1 MGFFRQFVAVLALML
16 CASFVQAEGG
26 AGYKILSQPQPVASG
41 KKIEVLEFFSY
52 GCSHCYHLHPLLTK
66 WEKRMP
72 KDVELQY
79 VPVVFGASQEP
90 MAHTFYAL
98 ESMGQIKRLH
108 DPLFVAWNV
117 TGVDLSDEEKIA
129 EFVAKYGVDRNSF
142 SADYN
147 SFSVSSK
154 VARSNQWVLSYGIRG
169 TPTMIVDGKYVITNL
184 LPEDAI
190 RVLDEVIKIARKE
203 RSKR

>member
-1 MGFFRQFVAVLALML
+1 MGFFRKFVAVLALML
-16 CASFVQAEGG
+16 CASYAQAE
-26 AGYKILSQPQPVASG
+26 AMVGYKILNQPQPVASG

-52 GCSHCYHLHPLLTK
+52 GCSHCYNLHPLLVK

-79 VPVVFGASQEP
+79 VPVVFDASQAP

-117 TGVDLSDEEKIA
+117 KGIDLSDEEKIT
-129 EFVAKYGVDRNSF
+129 EFVAKYGVDRSNF
-142 SADYN
+142 SAEYN
-147 SFSVSSK
+147 SFSVSSR

-169 TPTMIVDGKYVITNL
+169 TPTMIVDGKYVITKL
-184 LPEDAI
+184 HPEDAI
-190 RVLDEVIKIARKE
+190 RVLDEAIKTARKE